1 MENQVLRFLQLLHSP
16 DENVRLLMVKTLKQL
31 STHISSFHQPEMP
44 QCWLHFL
51 HDPSMSVR
59 TSFAFYAKY
68 LVFNPKWME
77 EKQSESET
85 LLDEHIPL
93 SQKDKRQLTQSI
105 PLLSYCIEEMTKVVY
120 ESLATGDRGLQH
132 TIIFTVRSLG
142 RWVSLNLWLDV
153 FNLVTRLL
161 RHVARMGKTK
171 IAYRV
176 LVWNPKNV

>member
-1 MENQVLRFLQLLHSP
+1 MLCVECHPDRKLYKSSECNYLQQMENQVLRFLQLLRSS

-31 STHISSFHQPEMP
+31 STHISSFHQPDV
-44 QCWLHFL
+44 QQDWLHL
-51 HDPSMSVR
+51 LRDENMSVR

-85 LLDEHIPL
+85 LLNEHIPL

-120 ESLATGDRGLQH
+120 ESLATGNRGLQH

-142 RWVSLNLWLDV
+142 R
-153 FNLVTRLL
+153 
-161 RHVARMGKTK
+161 
-171 IAYRV
+171 
-176 LVWNPKNV
+176 